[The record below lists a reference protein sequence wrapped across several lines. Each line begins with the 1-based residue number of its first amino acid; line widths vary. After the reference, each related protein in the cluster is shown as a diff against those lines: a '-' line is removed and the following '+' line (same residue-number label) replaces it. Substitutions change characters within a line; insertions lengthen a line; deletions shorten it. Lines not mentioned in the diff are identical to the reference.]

1 MHGLEP
7 LTHLALR
14 VPAVVIASLAVGEQ
28 FQRWR
33 LPVITGYLLTGLL
46 AGPWVLGLINPG
58 GLPLVSNTPH
68 PSTNLQPIYVKP
80 YTQCSSMPQNL
91 SCPVGHHTVQQPS
104 SVVHP
109 ATLPAAVALSSDHLS
124 PLGVSPRRCEPRWTR
139 LTTSV

>member
-58 GLPLVSNTPH
+58 GLPLVSGPH
-68 PSTNLQPIYVKP
+68 HVSTNLP
-80 YTQCSSMPQNL
+80 
-91 SCPVGHHTVQQPS
+91 PS
-104 SVVHP
+104 LVHP
-109 ATLPAAVALSSDHLS
+109 CAHLAARTSRAAAS
-124 PLGVSPRRCEPRWTR
+124 PPTSPIGYRTM
-139 LTTSV
+139 

>member
-1 MHGLEP
+1 MQYGLEP

-58 GLPLVSNTPH
+58 GLPLVSGTHH
-68 PSTNLQPIYVKP
+68 PSTNIRPRYVNPHIHVAAQTAQQRPHQPHLP
-80 YTQCSSMPQNL
+80 PHSAAAAAWCRARDRQRR
-91 SCPVGHHTVQQPS
+91 QQYQDG
-104 SVVHP
+104 
-109 ATLPAAVALSSDHLS
+109 LE
-124 PLGVSPRRCEPRWTR
+124 RCGA
-139 LTTSV
+139 

>member
-58 GLPLVSNTPH
+58 GLPLVSNTSTLPRTFS
-68 PSTNLQPIYVKP
+68 PST
-80 YTQCSSMPQNL
+80 SSRTH
-91 SCPVGHHTVQQPS
+91 S
-104 SVVHP
+104 
-109 ATLPAAVALSSDHLS
+109 AAACL
-124 PLGVSPRRCEPRWTR
+124 R
-139 LTTSV
+139 TSAAP